1 MTISDVYFFSSQH
14 KLNLNMKHFEFDTEE
29 DCYWAQREPMRK
41 QTEDEKPSK
50 GKKPRKLDR
59 QKARDRKRDFE

>member
-1 MTISDVYFFSSQH
+1 MNYHDFDDNEEYFSKQPMNKDYMGTGNPTH
-14 KLNLNMKHFEFDTEE
+14 K
-29 DCYWAQREPMRK
+29 QS
-41 QTEDEKPSK
+41 EDEKPSK